1 MATHFTLSDDQR
13 DCLQEVINVAI
24 GRAGDALARFLEV
37 FVRLSVP
44 HIQILE
50 ARELPK
56 LIQSSQRAVENVS
69 AVRQGFTG
77 ISRPAMRGEAVAI
90 YSDASFHELAKLLGH
105 KEETDGDISE
115 AELLCDVSNILV
127 GNCLGNIAR
136 QFNGEVVFSAPSPLL
151 LQRSLHELTDQLSAE
166 WDAALLVEIHYS
178 LERGTFR
185 CTLVLLM
192 PTDVMVQLGAMI
204 DTMLDAL

>member
-1 MATHFTLSDDQR
+1 MTAHFTLSEDQR

-44 HIQILE
+44 RIQLVE
-50 ARELPK
+50 AQELPS
-56 LIQSSQRAVENVS
+56 LIQESRLAQEKVS

-77 ISRPAMRGEAVAI
+77 ISRLGMRGEAVAI
-90 YSDASFHELAKLLGH
+90 YTGASFREMAQLLGH
-105 KEETDGDISE
+105 SEVESDISE

-151 LQRSLHELTDQLSAE
+151 LQRPLCDLTEQLSVE
-166 WDAALLVEIHYS
+166 WDAALLVEIHYA
-178 LERGTFR
+178 LENGTFR

-192 PTDVMVQLGAMI
+192 PNEVVMQLGTMI
-204 DTMLDAL
+204 DKMLDAL